1 MNKLTD
7 HIFSYQLLIL
17 FVFLVLPLSA
27 QDTTATISNII
38 LIGNKTTDDNVIMR
52 ELTIRVGD
60 VASEEA
66 LRLTRQR
73 LENLLLFNRV
83 EINLYPQ
90 DNNRVLLVIEV
101 TERLYF
107 YPVPILTINERDWS
121 KWSYGL
127 GLVNMNFR
135 GQNEQVWAG
144 AWFGYRPGF
153 GITYSDQWAGDS
165 LHLNTAF
172 NLTKTTYNHRTIPGM
187 EERHI
192 FGWVSVG
199 KWWNYHFNTSLVF
212 HYDRIRV
219 AEQFRHLMQ
228 SGKTIENTFGVE
240 MIIRYDT
247 RDIYFY
253 PTTGWFSKLNIFQF
267 GLFESYNHYTN
278 LVFDLRRYQSIG
290 PLIFAARFM
299 QNSLFGAI
307 PVYRLNYLGYSER
320 VRGHFYTAQ
329 EGKHV
334 QIGSLETRFNIIP
347 VRYFST
353 NFPMIP
359 QQYQRN
365 LKIGLSAALFI
376 DSGIVWNQPNQYQSE
391 NFLTGF
397 GFGLH
402 FHLPYIE
409 VFRIDYGFNSQWR
422 GQVIFEVGVV
432 F

>member
-1 MNKLTD
+1 MSRTTNFHAYLSF
-7 HIFSYQLLIL
+7 IFSLL
-17 FVFLVLPLSA
+17 FACSLSA

-38 LIGNKTTDDNVIMR
+38 LIGNKITDDNVIMR
-52 ELTIRVGD
+52 ELTIGIGD
-60 VASEEA
+60 IAREED
-66 LRLTRQR
+66 LILTRQR
-73 LENLLLFNRV
+73 LENLFLFNRV
-83 EINLYPQ
+83 EINTYPQ

-127 GLVNMNFR
+127 GLVNANFR
-135 GQNEQVWAG
+135 GQNEQVWGG

-172 NLTKTTYNHRTIPGM
+172 SLSKTIYNHRTITDL

-199 KWWNYHFNTSLVF
+199 KWWNYHFNTSLVL
-212 HYDRIRV
+212 HYDRIQV
-219 AEQFRHLMQ
+219 AEEFRRLMQ
-228 SGKTIENTFGVE
+228 SGNTTEHTFGVE
-240 MIIRYDT
+240 LIIRYDT
-247 RDIYFY
+247 RDVYFY
-253 PTTGWFSKLNIFQF
+253 PANGWFSKLNIFQF
-267 GLFESYNHYTN
+267 GLLESYNHYTN

-320 VRGHFYTAQ
+320 VRGHFYTAI
-329 EGKHV
+329 EGKHL

-347 VRYFST
+347 VQYFST

-359 QQYQRN
+359 EQYQRN
-365 LKIGLSAALFI
+365 LKIGLSGALFI
-376 DSGIVWNQPNQYQSE
+376 DTGIVWNEPDQYRSD

-402 FHLPYIE
+402 FHLPYVEI
-409 VFRIDYGFNSQWR
+409 FRIDYGLNSRWH